1 MIEKERIS
9 TNSSRFPKV
18 TGPFEVEY
26 KLKFKMLMAVI
37 KIPTLYQTLEVQNK
51 VSECKLRELLFT
63 SFCFLD
69 NNFSDPTI

>member
-1 MIEKERIS
+1 MIEKDRMS

-37 KIPTLYQTLEVQNK
+37 KIPPSDQTLEVQNK
-51 VSECKLRELLFT
+51 VSECKLRELLFM
-63 SFCFLD
+63 SLCFLD
-69 NNFSDPTI
+69 NNFPDPAI